1 MDTKYYSLK
10 NILSKNAQYNLIFGE
25 RSNGKTY
32 AAFEYGVE
40 RYIKYGEQFA
50 LVRRWGE
57 DIIGKRGTVM
67 FDSLCLNGKGENAI
81 KIMSKGKWNTVY
93 YHASKWYL
101 CYINNETKEKII
113 DETPFAYGFAI
124 TSGEHDKSTS
134 YPKITTIIFDEFLTR
149 TAYAPDE
156 FVLFMNVLS
165 TIIRDRQNVKIF
177 MLGNTVSQY
186 SPYFKEMG
194 LKHIK
199 DMQQGDIDVYT
210 YGDSQLRVAVEYA
223 SPTKKGKASDVYFA
237 FDNPKLQMITTG
249 VWEIDIYPHCPF
261 KYKPKD
267 VIYNYFIEFDGEL
280 LQCEVISAND
290 SIFTFIHRKT
300 TPIKDVNY
308 EMVYSQNYSEKPNHR
323 RKINKPVTNLEKK
336 IYQQFVTDKVFYS
349 DNDVGE
355 IVRNYLMWC
364 GVKL

>member
-1 MDTKYYSLK
+1 MGTKYYSLK
-10 NILSKNAQYNLIFGE
+10 NILAKNAQYNVIFGE

-32 AAFEYGVE
+32 AAFEYAI
-40 RYIKYGEQFA
+40 RNYIEKGEQFA

-57 DIIGKRGTVM
+57 DLIGKRGTVM

-81 KIMSKGKWNTVY
+81 KVMSNGKWNAVY
-93 YHASKWYL
+93 YHGSKWYL
-101 CYINNETKEKII
+101 CNVDNEARTKTV
-113 DETPFAYGFAI
+113 DETPFCYGFAI

-134 YPKITTIIFDEFLTR
+134 YPRITTIIFDEFLTR

-165 TIIRDRQNVKIF
+165 TIIRDRNNVKIF

-199 DMQQGDIDVYT
+199 EMNQGDIDVYT
-210 YGDSQLRVAVEYA
+210 YGESDLRVAVEYV
-223 SPTKKGKASDVYFA
+223 SPTKKGKASDLYFA
-237 FDNPKLQMITTG
+237 FDSPKLNMIKTG
-249 VWEIDIYPHCPF
+249 AWEIDIYPHCPF
-261 KYKPKD
+261 KYRPCD
-267 VIYNYFIEFDGEL
+267 VVYNYFIEFDGEL
-280 LQCEVISAND
+280 LHCEVVSAND

-300 TPIKDVNY
+300 TPLKDINY
-308 EMVYSQNYSEKPNHR
+308 ELVYTQSFSEKPNYR
-323 RKINKPVTNLEKK
+323 RKITKPMTPIEKK
-336 IYQQFVTDKVFYS
+336 IYSQFQADKIFYS

>member
-1 MDTKYYSLK
+1 METKYYSLK

-32 AAFEYGVE
+32 AAFEYGIE

-57 DIIGKRGTVM
+57 DIVGKRGTVM

-81 KIMSKGKWNTVY
+81 KNMSKGKWNTVY

-101 CYINNETKEKII
+101 CNVDNESKTKVV

-134 YPKITTIIFDEFLTR
+134 YPRITTVIFDEFLTR

-199 DMQQGDIDVYT
+199 EMKQGDIDVYT
-210 YGDSQLRVAVEYA
+210 YGDSQLKVAVEYA

-249 VWEIDIYPHCPF
+249 VWEIDLYPHCPF

-267 VIYNYFIEFDGEL
+267 VVYNYFIEFDGEL
-280 LQCEVISAND
+280 LQCEVVSAND
-290 SIFTFIHRKT
+290 SLFTFVHRKT
-300 TPIKDVNY
+300 TPLKNIEY
-308 EMVYSQNYSEKPNHR
+308 EMVYTQSY
-323 RKINKPVTNLEKK
+323 
-336 IYQQFVTDKVFYS
+336 
-349 DNDVGE
+349 
-355 IVRNYLMWC
+355 C
-364 GVKL
+364 